1 MDMDK
6 LVLFDTCT
14 FLKSLEYF
22 DLVGKFFRWEEK
34 FDEVLESKQKRFNYL
49 KRLLIEVMPYK
60 DYVEDKLFKINSKG
74 KDFAGKYADIQTK
87 RRQKFIIENNI
98 TDEKEKAALK
108 QRDKKER
115 DKLVKLLKE
124 AHQKGAEALI
134 NEIVKNEL
142 VFDYLVEN
150 FKGTIG
156 NEIEKCDKNIVL
168 TDKEIKLTRIK
179 KKFLELA
186 QSYKEIYDSYF
197 VGKIVKDYIE
207 GKVELGISSYAFD
220 ELLNHTEVY
229 TKHEINKNFKIFS
242 KSRVEKALQEFVLLT
257 TRSKEVDDVIEEI
270 ARQYRE
276 LKTNQT
282 SMKNDKNELDVFGDS
297 LIMATASV
305 SGKTLVTLNGKDFIF
320 DKSSDL
326 IENEKIRE
334 HVLNVNNL
342 NPEITVDVVACSA
355 DEYVK
360 DQYLKPTRVSKKFKL
375 VEEGKIDIQKHENLV
390 KEVLRIDEDDRSL

>member
-14 FLKSLEYF
+14 FFKSLEYF

-108 QRDKKER
+108 QKDKKER

-179 KKFLELA
+179 KRFLDLA
-186 QSYKEIYDSYF
+186 KDYKEIYDSYF

-207 GKVELGISSYAFD
+207 GKVELGISKYAFD

-257 TRSKEVDDVIEEI
+257 TRSKEVDDVIEEK

-334 HVLNVNNL
+334 HVLRVNNL
-342 NPEITVDVVACSA
+342 NPEITADVVACSA

-360 DQYLKPTRVSKKFKL
+360 GQYLKPTRVSKKFKL
-375 VEEGKIDIQKHENLV
+375 VEEGEIDIQKHENLV

>member
-14 FLKSLEYF
+14 FFKSLEYF

-108 QRDKKER
+108 QKDKKER

-179 KKFLELA
+179 KRFLDLA
-186 QSYKEIYDSYF
+186 KDYKEIYDSYF

-207 GKVELGISSYAFD
+207 GKVELGISKYAFD

-257 TRSKEVDDVIEEI
+257 TRSKEVDDVIEEK

-334 HVLNVNNL
+334 HVLRVNNL
-342 NPEITVDVVACSA
+342 NPEITADVVACSA
-355 DEYVK
+355 DEYVQG
-360 DQYLKPTRVSKKFKL
+360 QYLKPTRVSTKFKV
-375 VEEGKIDIQKHENLV
+375 VEEGEIDIQKHENLV

>member
-14 FLKSLEYF
+14 FFKSLEYF

-124 AHQKGAEALI
+124 ARQKGAEALI

-168 TDKEIKLTRIK
+168 TDKEIKLTRIRK
-179 KKFLELA
+179 RFLDLA
-186 QSYKEIYDSYF
+186 KDYKEIYDSYF

-207 GKVELGISSYAFD
+207 GKVELGISKYAFD

-257 TRSKEVDDVIEEI
+257 TRSKEVDDVIEEK

-334 HVLNVNNL
+334 HVLRVNNL
-342 NPEITVDVVACSA
+342 NPEITADVVACSA

-375 VEEGKIDIQKHENLV
+375 VEEGEIDIQKHENLV